1 MAIVEAVITED
12 ARKYWPQFFGGLVN
26 DPATSTLVG
35 STWDPRINLFKVG
48 EGGWVNPGSGKAPRT
63 PVTNLRR
70 LSAPLI
76 QDLDAIVDPTR
87 ALIDQRYPSDSR
99 ATFSKAISPA
109 DVLFEGTS
117 AIRVDCLLDYADF
130 NDDGFG
136 NDPEIYEIG
145 LFSDHPTEA
154 GEYLMIAYGTFPA
167 QIKDNATQLL
177 NTIRITF

>member
-12 ARKYWPQFFGGLVN
+12 ARKYWPQFFGGLAN

-48 EGGWVNPGSGKAPRT
+48 EGGWVNPGGGAVPRT
-63 PVTNLRR
+63 PDPALRR
-70 LSAPLI
+70 LAAPLI
-76 QDLDAIVDPTR
+76 QDLDAIVDAGRP
-87 ALIDQRYPSDSR
+87 LIDQRYAADSR
-99 ATFSKAISPA
+99 ATFSKALTPA
-109 DVLFEGTS
+109 NVLFEGTS
-117 AIRVDCLLDYADF
+117 AIRVDCLLDFADF

-136 NDPEIYEIG
+136 NNPEIYEIG
-145 LFSDHPTEA
+145 LYSDHPTEA
-154 GEYLMIAYGTFPA
+154 GEYLMVAYGTFPV